1 MPQHMPQHVLQH
13 KDENAI
19 ASNSGQGMPQHMPQ
33 HVLQHKDENAAAYAT
48 ACATAEGTNDKNC
61 KTVDYQGESQKNQ
74 ISSSEENL
82 QTEPK
87 IFPRSD
93 QIGSDQIRSDT
104 DQIQIRSESVSGSG
118 SGSVSVS
125 ESDQQQQIKNLFTR
139 GNLAWQVK
147 EVLQTLI
154 FFGLDAK
161 SLDRWRKRSQKNE
174 SAVAELAETGMAAFD
189 FDTVSQVFARC
200 QQAKDKEGKPLSSA
214 IAFVIKSLQRELTAI
229 RNRRLVPERAQPKK
243 SKSPRPFNAEECLK
257 ELIENPDG
265 TYRAAPKRSS
275 YADRDYTAG
284 LIEQPD
290 GTYRAAPRPR
300 N

>member
-1 MPQHMPQHVLQH
+1 M
-13 KDENAI
+13 
-19 ASNSGQGMPQHMPQ
+19 
-33 HVLQHKDENAAAYAT
+33 
-48 ACATAEGTNDKNC
+48 
-61 KTVDYQGESQKNQ
+61 
-74 ISSSEENL
+74 
-82 QTEPK
+82 QTDQK

-104 DQIQIRSESVSGSG
+104 DQIQIRSVSVSGSG
-118 SGSVSVS
+118 SVSDRENNVK
-125 ESDQQQQIKNLFTR
+125 DLFNKENTP
-139 GNLAWQVK
+139 WSID

-161 SLDRWRKRSQKNE
+161 SLDRWRKRSQENE
-174 SAVAELAETGMAAFD
+174 SAVAELAQTGMAEFD

-200 QQAKDKEGKPLSSA
+200 QQAKDKEGKPLPSA

-229 RNRRLVPERAQPKK
+229 RNRRLVPERAQQKK
-243 SKSPRPFNAEECLK
+243 SKAPRPFNAEECLK